1 MTLLVYAHLDERAR
15 ALIRAA
21 VPDTVFVDKTTAGPR
36 ERARF
41 AEAEIGF
48 GNVPAAWLS
57 GPLALRW
64 LQLESV
70 GFEYYRGVATGS
82 VQVTNLRGMFAEPTA
97 ETALAGLLALYR
109 GIEELAGARIERRWI
124 GLALRERMGL
134 LAGRR
139 ALVCGLGSI
148 GARIRALLDAFGC
161 DTAGFAR
168 TAPDATL
175 RTTEGLDAALGHFD
189 IVVNALPSTPETAGL
204 FDAARLARFARGAI
218 FVNVGRGSAADEAA
232 LVAALESGALGGAV
246 LDVFRQEP
254 LPPDHPFWRT
264 PRTIVTQHT
273 GGGYDDELVDKTR
286 IFLANLARFRA
297 GEPLMNPVDLAR
309 GY

>member
-1 MTLLVYAHLDERAR
+1 MTLFVYAHLDERAR
-15 ALIRAA
+15 ALVRAG
-21 VPDTVFVDKTTAGPR
+21 VPDAVFVDKTTAGPA
-36 ERARF
+36 EQARF
-41 AEAEIGF
+41 AEAEMCF
-48 GNVPAAWLS
+48 GNVPAPWLS

-70 GFEYYRGVATGS
+70 GFEYYRGIAMPG
-82 VQVTNLRGMFAEPTA
+82 VQVTNLKGMFAEPTA

-109 GIEELAGARIERRWI
+109 GIEELAGARLERRWI

-148 GARIRALLDAFGC
+148 GARIRALLLAFGC
-161 DTAGFAR
+161 EVAAFAR
-168 TAPDATL
+168 TAPDADL
-175 RTTEGLDAALGHFD
+175 RTLAEVDAALGRFE
-189 IVVNALPSTPETAGL
+189 IVVNALPSTPETANL
-204 FDAARLARFARGAI
+204 FDAARLARFAPGAV
-218 FVNVGRGSAADEAA
+218 FVNVGRGSAADEEA
-232 LVAALESGALGGAV
+232 LIAALESGALGGAV

-254 LPPDHPFWRT
+254 LPPDHPLWRM

-286 IFLANLARFRA
+286 FFLGNLARFRA
-297 GEPLMNPVDLAR
+297 GEPLLNPVDLAR